1 LFKYKWY
8 YKTPYIQFEWSNC
21 IFFQRRIKMKLL
33 NYVTLPIMTVVCSVS
48 SLSSALAA
56 DNLPDWAMGLDDAT
70 KADIRANMHLP
81 VENLGVVLELQNE
94 DRRANARANAV
105 AEEKTLALL
114 AKEAQEEEKRA
125 FLAREA
131 EEEKTLA
138 LLAREARDAAEAA
151 EAATLAF
158 LAEEKRLAAADRV
171 ANNAAAQEKKD
182 ADAAAE
188 ALARNLLAQEKEAAA
203 AMHKPNDE
211 EVRQAAMLLKN
222 DEKIKRYIK
231 EHNEVSPGNLIDLN
245 YTQSIDNPITRAFLT
260 GVLAIEMGLSDKKAT
275 YIIDEIFG
283 ELDEEEKKD
292 NG

>member
-1 LFKYKWY
+1 
-8 YKTPYIQFEWSNC
+8 
-21 IFFQRRIKMKLL
+21 MKLL

-56 DNLPDWAMGLDDAT
+56 DNLPDWARGLDDAT

-94 DRRANARANAV
+94 DRRANARANAA
-105 AEEKTLALL
+105 AEEAT
-114 AKEAQEEEKRA
+114 RA
-125 FLAREA
+125 FLAQEKAEQETLAFLAQEKREA
-131 EEEKTLA
+131 
-138 LLAREARDAAEAA
+138 DAAN

-158 LAEEKRLAAADRV
+158 LAEEERLAAADRV
-171 ANNAAAQEKKD
+171 AKNAAAQEKKD

-211 EVRQAAMLLKN
+211 EVRQGAMLLKN
-222 DEKIKRYIK
+222 DEMIKRYIM
-231 EHNEVSPGNLIDLN
+231 EHNKVSPGNLIDLN
-245 YTQSIDNPITRAFLT
+245 YTQSIDNPKTRAFLT

-275 YIIDEIFG
+275 CIIDEIFG
-283 ELDEEEKKD
+283 ELDEEEEKD